1 VPSGPAATLRRVR
14 RTRDDRVICER
25 LETAS
30 TALARMR
37 GLIGRDGLQPGDGLL
52 IDTNSIHMLFMR
64 FPIDALFLS
73 APAADGSR
81 RVVAVRP
88 RLPAWRGIVWYVR
101 GAKTVIELPAGT
113 LERHDV
119 QPGDPVVLE
128 DRDAAADAASVS
140 QQGARAA

>member
-1 VPSGPAATLRRVR
+1 VAGVANAALQRVR

-37 GLIGRDGLQPGDGLL
+37 GLIGRDSLEPGDGLL

-73 APAADGSR
+73 SAAADGSR
-81 RVVAVRP
+81 RVVAVRS
-88 RLPAWRGIVWYVR
+88 RLPAWRGVVWYVR

-119 QPGDPVVLE
+119 QAGDPVVLE
-128 DRDAAADAASVS
+128 DRDASADAATTI
-140 QQGARAA
+140 QPEARAA